1 MNRLECSPAS
11 VLYVGDSVVDAELAK
26 RAGVPLVVVL
36 SGTTLK
42 EHFDGYAPLAMLE
55 DISQLP
61 EFLF

>member
-1 MNRLECSPAS
+1 

-36 SGTTLK
+36 SGTTPK
-42 EHFDGYAPLAMLE
+42 EHFDGYEPIAML
-55 DISQLP
+55 DNISRLP